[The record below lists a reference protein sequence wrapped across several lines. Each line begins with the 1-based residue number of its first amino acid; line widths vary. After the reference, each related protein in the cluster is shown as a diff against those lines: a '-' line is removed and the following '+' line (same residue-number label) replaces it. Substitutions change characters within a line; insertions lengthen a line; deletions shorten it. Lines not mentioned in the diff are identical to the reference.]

1 MARSFFYS
9 GSGRIPEKMGSVS
22 LTNCYDVPYS
32 EAVKQLNIK
41 ESKWT
46 KECLHQAREIHETR
60 EAEQKKNNYGPSAA
74 LRQKLEQSSNEQLG
88 DELAPWGKKLKCSA
102 VSGSECRE
110 YNKAEAD
117 RQRSFSRQKMVED
130 CDSGETL
137 NKDCFVTSKNRQVTG
152 KIGAS
157 RTEAYMQYLEDK
169 HKEFRRAGK
178 ASDALPFT

>member
-46 KECLHQAREIHETR
+46 KEFLHQAREIHETR

-88 DELAPWGKKLKCSA
+88 DELAPWGRRSLTA
-102 VSGSECRE
+102 V
-110 YNKAEAD
+110 
-117 RQRSFSRQKMVED
+117 
-130 CDSGETL
+130 L
-137 NKDCFVTSKNRQVTG
+137 
-152 KIGAS
+152 
-157 RTEAYMQYLEDK
+157 
-169 HKEFRRAGK
+169 
-178 ASDALPFT
+178 